1 MRTPCVIAT
10 LALALTIS
18 GCGSGSGA
26 GNVDSDGGQS
36 SEEMGRI
43 LESGFGQAP
52 SSPEYV
58 QGVALVQNL
67 TKDAGHTVTVN
78 MNFLDAK
85 GKTVVSQ
92 SQVDAFSYPG
102 QTIAVTV
109 FADLGGAKTKI
120 ASIEPT
126 LLVEDLD
133 VFEEAEVDYGKA
145 KGRVASNGFGGLV
158 AKVPVKNPT
167 SEPLS
172 GPDLGVVCRNRSGT
186 IIGGANTFPELVPAK
201 GQILASVDLI
211 VTGKP
216 ATCTGYISPP
226 AI

>member
-1 MRTPCVIAT
+1 MRTSSVIAALAVS
-10 LALALTIS
+10 LALG
-18 GCGSGSGA
+18 GCGAPA
-26 GNVDSDGGQS
+26 GGGDFDPGGGKT

-43 LESGFGQAP
+43 VESGFGQTQDN
-52 SSPEYV
+52 PEYI
-58 QGVALVQNL
+58 QGVALVENL

-85 GKTVVSQ
+85 GETVASQ
-92 SQVDAFSYPG
+92 SQVDSFSYPG

-109 FADLGGAKTKI
+109 FADISGAKTKI

-133 VFEEAEVDYGKA
+133 VFEEAEVDYGEAKA
-145 KGRVASNGFGGLV
+145 RVVSNGYGGWV
-158 AKVPVKNPT
+158 AKVPVQNPT

-172 GPDLGVVCRNRSGT
+172 GPDLGVVCRNRAGQ
-186 IIGGANTFPELVPAK
+186 IVGGANTFPELVPAK

-211 VTGKP
+211 VPDKP

-226 AI
+226 VI